1 MEQIKEVQDE
11 ERDEGSRED
20 ILDKNAKEEDKSD
33 FQSFN
38 SDGDKDEGDSQDQS
52 SNSNQKKL
60 VKFVTAEENELI
72 S

>member
-20 ILDKNAKEEDKSD
+20 ILDENAKGEDKSD
-33 FQSFN
+33 YQSFD
-38 SDGDKDEGDSQDQS
+38 SDGEKNERDSQDQS
-52 SNSNQKKL
+52 NNSNQKKL